1 MEQKLKN
8 KADILS
14 FDTIGKTVSNR
25 VKIIRIRQE
34 IAVQLANIT
43 SLIEMG
49 NKDEKGILNLRN
61 KFMNVAKWLTEMD
74 KLVSS
79 EIQGLSLEHALKNE

>member
-1 MEQKLKN
+1 MEIKLKN

-14 FDTIGKTVSNR
+14 FDTIGKTTSNR
-25 VKIIRIRQE
+25 EKIIKIRQE

-49 NKDEKGILNLRN
+49 
-61 KFMNVAKWLTEMD
+61 
-74 KLVSS
+74 
-79 EIQGLSLEHALKNE
+79 